1 MQGICSYFVS
11 NVARSGLCQALELVT
26 HIVNSRLPLITNRKF
41 FQWLKVTLSGRMV
54 LPASRIYTHKAPMTL
69 SSLAIP

>member
-1 MQGICSYFVS
+1 MQGICSQFVG

-41 FQWLKVTLSGRMV
+41 FQWLKVTLSGEMAR
-54 LPASRIYTHKAPMTL
+54 SGSYCFTHKAPMTL

>member
-1 MQGICSYFVS
+1 MQGICSQFVG

-54 LPASRIYTHKAPMTL
+54 RPRRVSYTHKAPMTL